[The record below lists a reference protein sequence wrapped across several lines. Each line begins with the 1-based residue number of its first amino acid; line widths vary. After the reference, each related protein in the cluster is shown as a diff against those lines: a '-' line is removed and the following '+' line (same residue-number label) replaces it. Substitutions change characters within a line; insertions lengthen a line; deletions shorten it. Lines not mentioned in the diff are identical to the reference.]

1 MGSGRG
7 KVERPRSSEEE
18 RRATVGIYT
27 RARKGGCAKGR
38 HDRTRSER
46 AQMRG
51 YKKTENGDR
60 ASKGERGLSA
70 DTAAN
75 LTTSIYVGPRLHL
88 TLYEPMKWLNHF
100 TTDVYNAIDS
110 LFIYYAGPL
119 LCFCALPFP
128 LPSSSFLVP
137 PFSFSH
143 LRFFSFSRSFFLM
156 AGPVL
161 CSRHV

>member
-1 MGSGRG
+1 MGSGRE

-27 RARKGGCAKGR
+27 GARKGECAKGR
-38 HDRTRSER
+38 HDRSGARER
-46 AQMRG
+46 KCG
-51 YKKTENGDR
+51 DKKKENGDR

-75 LTTSIYVGPRLHL
+75 LTTSIYVGPRVHL

-100 TTDVYNAIDS
+100 TTDVYNAINS

-119 LCFCALPFP
+119 LCFVLSPFLYHTLFP
-128 LPSSSFLVP
+128 SRSSFLVSSSSFL
-137 PFSFSH
+137 FFSCSFS
-143 LRFFSFSRSFFLM
+143 LE
-156 AGPVL
+156 GPVL